1 MASDGECDM
10 KEYLGREAALKAFE
24 PQCGD
29 WSECWS
35 AEEIKQKLDNIPAAD
50 VVEVRHGRW
59 TEYHTKC
66 DGGYGQIYYQHT
78 DCSCFLY
85 ESPYNYCPNC
95 GAKMDGG
102 SE

>member
-1 MASDGECDM
+1 M
-10 KEYLGREAALKAFE
+10 KEYIEKDKPFSMLKNYLTKPNGQYTAQE
-24 PQCGD
+24 VVYLVD
-29 WSECWS
+29 DLIS
-35 AEEIKQKLDNIPAAD
+35 DIPAAD

-59 TEYHTKC
+59 TEYHAKC

-85 ESPYNYCPNC
+85 EAPYNYCPNC

-102 SE
+102 TDDA

>member
-1 MASDGECDM
+1 M
-10 KEYLGREAALKAFE
+10 KEYIEREAAVTALAQYFGFTSVRASIAVEKVLAT
-24 PQCGD
+24 
-29 WSECWS
+29 
-35 AEEIKQKLDNIPAAD
+35 IPAAD

-59 TEYHTKC
+59 TEYHAKC

-102 SE
+102 VNDAAD